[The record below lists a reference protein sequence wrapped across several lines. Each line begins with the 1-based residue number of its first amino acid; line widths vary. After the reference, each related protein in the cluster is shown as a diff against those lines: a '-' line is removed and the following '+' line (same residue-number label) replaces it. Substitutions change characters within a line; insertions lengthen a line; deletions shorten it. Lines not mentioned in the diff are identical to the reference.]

1 MSYVVEHLDEVRIRV
16 PVEPS
21 QAASLAAAL
30 ERYGCDTVG
39 GLAEVLVLRAMQQ
52 ERVRAAV
59 LSRRGRV
66 IP

>member
-21 QAASLAAAL
+21 QAALLAAAL
-30 ERYGCDTVG
+30 ERYGCETVG
-39 GLAEVLVLRAMQQ
+39 GLAELLVLRAMRQ
-52 ERVRAAV
+52 ERIRAAI
-59 LSRRGRV
+59 LARRGRV

>member
-21 QAASLAAAL
+21 QAAWLAAAL

-39 GLAEVLVLRAMQQ
+39 GLAEVLVLRAMHQ